1 MKIYIFVS
9 NICLNKLNKICDAIV
24 QQIIFRQFYIWKC
37 ALCHLFKLLY
47 SSNICFR
54 FRQKRYQTS
63 LYHDIP
69 SDEIVLF
76 LLHQNIVYKIKGK
89 LCKQKLINTIIK
101 IRLDFSRL
109 TERNMN
115 SARIIFA
122 GKFSRLQR
130 NFFNH
135 YHQGDEGKSVAFRHS
150 LMVKE
155 AKLTKYSEKL
165 MTISSDM
172 EDLIKHVNDKSLGE
186 RWDEVKTFIKLF
198 KL

>member
-1 MKIYIFVS
+1 
-9 NICLNKLNKICDAIV
+9 
-24 QQIIFRQFYIWKC
+24 
-37 ALCHLFKLLY
+37 
-47 SSNICFR
+47 
-54 FRQKRYQTS
+54 
-63 LYHDIP
+63 
-69 SDEIVLF
+69 
-76 LLHQNIVYKIKGK
+76 
-89 LCKQKLINTIIK
+89 
-101 IRLDFSRL
+101 
-109 TERNMN
+109 MN

-186 RWDEVKTFIKLF
+186 KWDEVKTFIKLF